1 MIFQNRI
8 QTGEKLAQA
17 LKAHGLAGPVVLA
30 LPDGIPVDII
40 I

>member
-8 QTGEKLAQA
+8 QTGEKRVQA
-17 LKAHGLAGPVVLA
+17 LKAHDLAGPVVLA
-30 LPDGIPVDII
+30 LPGGIPVDII